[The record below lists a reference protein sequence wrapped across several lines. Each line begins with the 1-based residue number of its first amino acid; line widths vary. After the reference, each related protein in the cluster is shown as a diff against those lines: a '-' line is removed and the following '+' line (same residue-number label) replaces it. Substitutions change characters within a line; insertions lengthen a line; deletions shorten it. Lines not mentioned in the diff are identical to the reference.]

1 MLVCFYKIFKAKCI
15 INFLL
20 YFTLL
25 LHGLPCVEETCHS
38 FLNGQGTE
46 LETLIS
52 SSVKRKQNSAEKVK
66 RKLTVWQY
74 QYDNGEAGMLHER
87 KGVWR
92 GEKRIWSDIAYFP
105 NENEAQKHVKDLCR
119 RNGISEEK
127 CMWDSRTYPDQRQDI
142 GTSVAV

>member
-1 MLVCFYKIFKAKCI
+1 M
-15 INFLL
+15 
-20 YFTLL
+20 
-25 LHGLPCVEETCHS
+25 
-38 FLNGQGTE
+38 
-46 LETLIS
+46 
-52 SSVKRKQNSAEKVK
+52 KRKQNSAEKVK

-119 RNGISEEK
+119 KNGISEEK
-127 CMWDSRTYPDQRQDI
+127 CMRDSRTYPDQRQDI
-142 GTSVAV
+142 GTGVAVRWMGRYGRAGTDPRLPVADDGCFILQG

>member
-1 MLVCFYKIFKAKCI
+1 MSFFFEWARNRIRNTYKE
-15 INFLL
+15 
-20 YFTLL
+20 
-25 LHGLPCVEETCHS
+25 G
-38 FLNGQGTE
+38 
-46 LETLIS
+46 

-119 RNGISEEK
+119 KNGISEEK
-127 CMWDSRTYPDQRQDI
+127 CMWDSRTYPDQW
-142 GTSVAV
+142 